1 MVLYLCE
8 RLELHLKHR
17 PNRTQNP
24 AGQPQDPSPDQPP
37 AQSHLQSLPYLKS
50 HPHLQTLP
58 RIQAGAP
65 SIPVAALDDS
75 VRPFALQQLVALWHR
90 LERRLMK
97 ARTPQDWHRTRL
109 GTKSLR
115 YAMEI
120 ALPALPKPRRVRMA
134 LKQLVKLQNRLGE
147 AHDEVVGGAIA
158 HRIAGE
164 AKLSNSETQRATG
177 LIEGW
182 HARAA
187 KPGSELRTTA
197 RRIESRLRKSMVL
210 FSE

>member
-1 MVLYLCE
+1 
-8 RLELHLKHR
+8 
-17 PNRTQNP
+17 
-24 AGQPQDPSPDQPP
+24 
-37 AQSHLQSLPYLKS
+37 
-50 HPHLQTLP
+50 
-58 RIQAGAP
+58 
-65 SIPVAALDDS
+65 LDDP
-75 VRPFALQQLVALWHR
+75 VRPFALQQLLALWRR

-109 GTKSLR
+109 GAKSLR

-120 ALPALPKPRRVRMA
+120 ALPALPKPRRIGMA

-164 AKLSNSETQRATG
+164 ANLSNHETQRATG

-182 HARAA
+182 HACAA

-197 RRIESRLRKSMVL
+197 RRIESRLRKAMVL

>member
-1 MVLYLCE
+1 
-8 RLELHLKHR
+8 
-17 PNRTQNP
+17 
-24 AGQPQDPSPDQPP
+24 
-37 AQSHLQSLPYLKS
+37 
-50 HPHLQTLP
+50 
-58 RIQAGAP
+58 
-65 SIPVAALDDS
+65 
-75 VRPFALQQLVALWHR
+75 VRPFALQQLLALWQR

-120 ALPALPKPRRVRMA
+120 ALPALAKPRRVRMA
-134 LKQLVKLQNRLGE
+134 LKQLIKLQNRLGE

-164 AKLSNSETQRATG
+164 AKLSSNDTQRATG

-182 HARAA
+182 NARAA
-187 KPGSELRTTA
+187 QPASALESTA
-197 RRIESRLRKSMVL
+197 RRIESRLRKALTVL
-210 FSE
+210 W